1 MQLYS
6 SLIEKWGNTIMVL
19 LLIERNKEPSLQKRL
34 PQKKKKNWDHK
45 SEDEKDIALEFL
57 NFNKVFEIA
66 CDVSCALSH
75 HSLSTSMVSIS
86 SDIIVF
92 YQVKRR
98 YADEDS
104 LETFVKWPGMNKMK
118 AIRSSTLWRLP
129 L

>member
-1 MQLYS
+1 
-6 SLIEKWGNTIMVL
+6 
-19 LLIERNKEPSLQKRL
+19 
-34 PQKKKKNWDHK
+34 
-45 SEDEKDIALEFL
+45 
-57 NFNKVFEIA
+57 
-66 CDVSCALSH
+66 
-75 HSLSTSMVSIS
+75 MVSIS

-104 LETFVKWPGMNKMK
+104 LEWFVKRPGMNKMK